1 MHANTS
7 TSRRIFIK
15 IMRIIGITYLVLFI
29 LSCLFSSCFTFIL
42 SQKEIDKSFEG
53 LLLKPKQ
60 HQLVNNGSTINY
72 AEIGNDS
79 LPTAFFVHGSPGS
92 WSAFIDFMKDTLLLR
107 KVKIVSVDRPGFG
120 DSDLGEGQISL
131 QIQAAQLKPIV
142 EKYKKNGKKM
152 ILIGHSLGGPLIVK
166 MAMDYPELI
175 DYLIIAAGSVAPE
188 LEPNEKW
195 FRVPMNFFP
204 IKILIP
210 KAFIASNYE
219 LLHLKSELEK
229 MLPFWKNIKQPVT
242 IIQGNKD
249 VLVDPKNADFS
260 KKMLVNSQKVE
271 VVIEPEMN
279 HFIPWSHPYLIKNAV
294 LNASGDS
301 L

>member
-1 MHANTS
+1 MQTNKS
-7 TSRRIFIK
+7 KPRRILFK
-15 IMRIIGITYLVLFI
+15 IMRIIGITYLVLFV

-42 SQKEIDKSFEG
+42 SQKDLDKSFAG
-53 LLLKPKQ
+53 LTLKPKQ
-60 HQLVNNGSTINY
+60 HQIVTNGNTINY
-72 AEIGNDS
+72 AEIGNDT

-92 WSAFIDFMKDTLLLR
+92 WSAFVDFMKDTQLLR

-120 DSDLGEGQISL
+120 DSDLGEGQKSL
-131 QIQAAQLKPIV
+131 QIQATQLKPIV
-142 EKYKKNGKKM
+142 EKFKKNKKKM

-210 KAFIASNYE
+210 KAFIASNIE
-219 LLHLKSELEK
+219 LLHLKPELEK
-229 MLPFWKNIKQPVT
+229 MLPYWKNIQQPVT

-249 VLVDPKNADFS
+249 VLVDPKNADFC
-260 KKMLVNSQKVE
+260 KKMLINSQKVE
-271 VVIEPEMN
+271 VVMEPEMN
-279 HFIPWSHPYLIKNAV
+279 HFIPWSHPILIKNAI
-294 LNASGDS
+294 LNAVADS